1 MSKKSTEQKPE
12 VATVAL
18 VQSAQEEEDT
28 ITISVMDIFRQMKK
42 YFLPWVLIAVI
53 AAGAVFGG
61 AMLLSNSKATPL
73 TAMVGF
79 TYDGIEKGLDPNG
92 NEFDA
97 NTLKSPSIIE
107 STLTDLGMDTKKTDA
122 IRSAI
127 TISGVVPD
135 DTIDELTAYKSIFE
149 STNSVD
155 AAQKLMDVSY
165 YPTRFEIQF
174 AYGNSEM
181 NRSQAA
187 DFLNTM
193 LSNYK
198 TYFMRTYG
206 YNDALGDALTAVDYT
221 TYDYPQALD
230 VFSSTLNSL
239 QNYVSTLSQ
248 NDNTRFRSSETGYTF
263 ADLNESINTLRSV
276 DYATLSSYV
285 LGKNVTK
292 DKASLAIYYQY
303 RIDNLNRNLSS
314 ANEKLATIADSI
326 KNYQKDSMV
335 VMAGADATSSSALTQ
350 PSEAYDDL
358 ISQKTDAQSSVSS
371 YQQQI
376 ADYQSRLD
384 KLNSSAVASKK
395 DQEKVETDMKTVCDK
410 LNKLIDDV
418 NATADDY
425 FETASYANSYSV
437 LVPASGSV
445 SNAVSNAVSNM
456 MRPLLIAEALLFVC
470 YLVFAIVRAFI
481 VSYRRNAIATAAVE
495 AEERKEAA
503 EAAEKTEETEE

>member
-28 ITISVMDIFRQMKK
+28 ITIPVMDIFRQMKK

-107 STLTDLGMDTKKTDA
+107 STLTDLGMDTKNTDA

-174 AYGNSEM
+174 AYGSSEM

-314 ANEKLATIADSI
+314 ANEKLATITDSI

-376 ADYQSRLD
+376 TDYQSRLD

-410 LNKLIDDV
+410 RNKLIDDV
-418 NATADDY
+418 NAPADDY

>member
-28 ITISVMDIFRQMKK
+28 ITIPVMDIFRQMKK

-107 STLTDLGMDTKKTDA
+107 STLTDLGMDTKNTDA

-174 AYGNSEM
+174 AYGNSKM

-248 NDNTRFRSSETGYTF
+248 NDNTRFRSSDTGYTF

-314 ANEKLATIADSI
+314 ANEKLATITDSI

-335 VMAGADATSSSALTQ
+335 VLS
-350 PSEAYDDL
+350 L
-358 ISQKTDAQSSVSS
+358 IH
-371 YQQQI
+371 I
-376 ADYQSRLD
+376 
-384 KLNSSAVASKK
+384 
-395 DQEKVETDMKTVCDK
+395 
-410 LNKLIDDV
+410 
-418 NATADDY
+418 
-425 FETASYANSYSV
+425 
-437 LVPASGSV
+437 
-445 SNAVSNAVSNM
+445 
-456 MRPLLIAEALLFVC
+456 
-470 YLVFAIVRAFI
+470 
-481 VSYRRNAIATAAVE
+481 
-495 AEERKEAA
+495 
-503 EAAEKTEETEE
+503 

>member
-1 MSKKSTEQKPE
+1 MSVSIKSAHEIELMRESCRRLSIVHKE
-12 VATVAL
+12 L
-18 VQSAQEEEDT
+18 EEA
-28 ITISVMDIFRQMKK
+28 IR
-42 YFLPWVLIAVI
+42 P
-53 AAGAVFGG
+53 
-61 AMLLSNSKATPL
+61 
-73 TAMVGF
+73 
-79 TYDGIEKGLDPNG
+79 GI
-92 NEFDA
+92 
-97 NTLKSPSIIE
+97 
-107 STLTDLGMDTKKTDA
+107 STLDIDRLGEKL
-122 IRSAI
+122 IRSLGGIPNFLHYNGYPASI
-127 TISGVVPD
+127 CVSVNDEVVHGIPSKHRILQEGD
-135 DTIDELTAYKSIFE
+135 IVSLDAGLIYKGFHS
-149 STNSVD
+149 D
-155 AAQKLMDVSY
+155 AARTHAVGKVSPEAQKLMDVSY

-248 NDNTRFRSSETGYTF
+248 NDNTRFRSSDTGYTF

-314 ANEKLATIADSI
+314 ANEKLATITDSI

-376 ADYQSRLD
+376 TDYQSRLD

>member
-28 ITISVMDIFRQMKK
+28 ITIPVMDIFRQMKK

-107 STLTDLGMDTKKTDA
+107 STLTDLGMDTKNTDA

-248 NDNTRFRSSETGYTF
+248 NDNTRFRSSDTGYTF

-276 DYATLSSYV
+276 DYATL
-285 LGKNVTK
+285 
-292 DKASLAIYYQY
+292 QY

-314 ANEKLATIADSI
+314 ANEKLATITDSI

-376 ADYQSRLD
+376 TDYQSRLD

>member
-28 ITISVMDIFRQMKK
+28 ITIPVMDIFRQMKK

-107 STLTDLGMDTKKTDA
+107 STLTDLGMDTKNTDA

-174 AYGNSEM
+174 AYGSSEM

-263 ADLNESINTLRSV
+263 ADLN
-276 DYATLSSYV
+276 
-285 LGKNVTK
+285 
-292 DKASLAIYYQY
+292 
-303 RIDNLNRNLSS
+303 
-314 ANEKLATIADSI
+314 
-326 KNYQKDSMV
+326 
-335 VMAGADATSSSALTQ
+335 
-350 PSEAYDDL
+350 
-358 ISQKTDAQSSVSS
+358 
-371 YQQQI
+371 
-376 ADYQSRLD
+376 
-384 KLNSSAVASKK
+384 
-395 DQEKVETDMKTVCDK
+395 
-410 LNKLIDDV
+410 
-418 NATADDY
+418 
-425 FETASYANSYSV
+425 
-437 LVPASGSV
+437 
-445 SNAVSNAVSNM
+445 
-456 MRPLLIAEALLFVC
+456 
-470 YLVFAIVRAFI
+470 
-481 VSYRRNAIATAAVE
+481 
-495 AEERKEAA
+495 
-503 EAAEKTEETEE
+503 